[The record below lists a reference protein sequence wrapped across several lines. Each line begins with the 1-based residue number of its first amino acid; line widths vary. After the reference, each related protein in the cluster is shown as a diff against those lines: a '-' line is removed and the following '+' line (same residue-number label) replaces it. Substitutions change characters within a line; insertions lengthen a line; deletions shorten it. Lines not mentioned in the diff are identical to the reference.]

1 MPVQFSEDKVN
12 SSEKDDL
19 LVDGFLEFLVV
30 EKNAAPRTISN
41 YSHALKEV

>member
-30 EKNAAPRTISN
+30 EKNAGATLTKP
-41 YSHALKEV
+41 Y